1 MKSSASLFTL
11 LCFATTVACAANDR
25 LELSQIF
32 GPDAIAAERA
42 PAIRWIGDAYST
54 LEKST
59 TVDGRDLVR
68 YDAATGKRS
77 VVARAEMLNDGGKR
91 LSIGGYAWSPD
102 GRHVLLTVGSTGA
115 RRDDPMS
122 QVWVLD
128 VRTKTLRQVG
138 AGLPAALLHAEF
150 SPDGAH
156 VAYVCANNLYVESLE
171 GRRVRLTSD
180 GDGVVLN
187 GRGDL
192 AYEEE
197 FSLGKAYHWSPD
209 SRRIAYWRFDT
220 RGVGTFYMIRNTDGQ
235 YSTPV
240 PLQYPKPGTTNS
252 AARVGVVSIGGGQTT
267 WFELEGDPRENYVP
281 RMDWAGND
289 EVLIQTENR
298 RQNTNRV
305 LLGRAATGDVTPV
318 MTETEATWLLPSDD
332 IHWLD
337 GGREFTWLSERDGWM
352 HLWTVSRDGKNASLR
367 TPGEFDVV
375 RVVSIDDRSGF
386 AYFIAS
392 IDNVTQRY
400 LYRATLR
407 GVPKVE
413 RITPAGVAGTH
424 EYDISPNAR
433 WALHF
438 ASTADS
444 PTTVDVV
451 SLPAHERRRVLVEN
465 AKLRAFV
472 ARAARHPTE
481 FFKVDIGDVVLD
493 AWLLKPPAFDASKK
507 YPLLVYVY
515 SEPAGQTVADRW
527 GGDRHLWHLMLAQRG
542 YLVASVDSRGAASPR
557 GRAWRRS
564 IYGQVGILA
573 SADQAA
579 ALRKM
584 IAERPY
590 IDAKRIGVWG
600 WSGGGAMTLNAMFRY
615 PELYSTGVA
624 VASPVDQKLYNS
636 IYQERYMGLPADNE
650 AGYRDGSPINFA
662 QNLAG
667 NLLIIHG
674 TGDDNVH
681 YQNAE
686 ALADRLIGLNKP
698 FSMMAYPNR
707 THGISEGP
715 FTRLHL
721 FGLVT
726 RYLEEHL
733 PGDPAD

>member
-1 MKSSASLFTL
+1 
-11 LCFATTVACAANDR
+11 V
-25 LELSQIF
+25 Q
-32 GPDAIAAERA
+32 
-42 PAIRWIGDAYST
+42 
-54 LEKST
+54 
-59 TVDGRDLVR
+59 
-68 YDAATGKRS
+68 
-77 VVARAEMLNDGGKR
+77 
-91 LSIGGYAWSPD
+91 
-102 GRHVLLTVGSTGA
+102 
-115 RRDDPMS
+115 
-122 QVWVLD
+122 
-128 VRTKTLRQVG
+128 
-138 AGLPAALLHAEF
+138 
-150 SPDGAH
+150 
-156 VAYVCANNLYVESLE
+156 
-171 GRRVRLTSD
+171 LTSD
-180 GDGVVLN
+180 GDDVVLN

-197 FSLGKAYHWSPD
+197 FSLGKAYRWSPD

-252 AARVGVVSIGGGQTT
+252 AARVGVVSIEGGATT
-267 WFELEGDPRENYVP
+267 WFELPGDPRQNYVP

-305 LLGRAATGDVTPV
+305 LMGKAATGGVTPV

-337 GGREFTWLSERDGWM
+337 GGRAFTWVSERDGWM

-392 IDNVTQRY
+392 PDDVAQRH
-400 LYRATLR
+400 LYRTTLR
-407 GVPKVE
+407 GAPKVE
-413 RITPAGVAGTH
+413 RITPAGVTGTH
-424 EYDISPNAR
+424 DYDISPNAR

-465 AKLRAFV
+465 AKLRALV
-472 ARAARHPTE
+472 SGTARHPTE

-542 YLVASVDSRGAASPR
+542 YLVASVDSRGAAAPR

-579 ALRKM
+579 ALRKIM
-584 IAERPY
+584 AERPY
-590 IDAKRIGVWG
+590 IDAKRVGVWG

-650 AGYRDGSPINFA
+650 AGYRDGSPIHFA

-707 THGISEGP
+707 THGISEGA

-721 FGLVT
+721 FGLIT

-733 PGDPAD
+733 PAGHAD

>member
-1 MKSSASLFTL
+1 MKPSASLLAL
-11 LCFATTVACAANDR
+11 LCLSTSSAYAASDR
-25 LELSQIF
+25 LDLSRIF

-59 TVDGRDLVR
+59 TVEGRDLVR
-68 YDAATGKRS
+68 YDAASGKRS
-77 VVARAEMLNDGGKR
+77 VVARAETLSEGGKP
-91 LSIGGYAWSPD
+91 LAIGGYEWSHD
-102 GRHVLLTVGSTGA
+102 GSRVLLTVESAGA
-115 RRDDPMS
+115 RRSDPVS
-122 QVWVLD
+122 AVWVLD
-128 VRTKTLRQVG
+128 VRAQTLRRVG

-150 SPDGAH
+150 SPDGARI
-156 VAYVCANNLYVESLE
+156 AFICANNLYVESLD
-171 GRRVRLTSD
+171 GRRVQLTTD
-180 GDGVVLN
+180 GDDVVLN

-252 AARVGVVSIGGGQTT
+252 AARVGVVSIDGGPTT
-267 WFELEGDPRENYVP
+267 WFRLEGDPRESYVP

-289 EVLIQTENR
+289 EVLIQAENR

-305 LLGRAATGDVTPV
+305 LMGSAATGDVRPV

-332 IHWLD
+332 VRWLD
-337 GGREFTWLSERDGWM
+337 GGRAFTWLSERDGWM
-352 HLWTVSRDGKNASLR
+352 HLWTVSRDGKTASLR

-375 RVVSIDDRSGF
+375 RVVSIDERGNF

-392 IDNVTQRY
+392 PDNVTQRY
-400 LYRATLR
+400 LYRTTLR
-407 GVPKVE
+407 GAPKVE
-413 RITPAGVAGTH
+413 RITPADDVGTH
-424 EYDISPNAR
+424 DYDVSPNAR

-451 SLPAHERRRVLVEN
+451 RLPAHERRRVLVEN
-465 AKLRAFV
+465 TKLRTLVASV
-472 ARAARHPTE
+472 ARSSTE

-493 AWLLKPPAFDASKK
+493 AWLLKPPAFDAGKK

-542 YLVASVDSRGAASPR
+542 YLVASVDSRGAAAPR

-564 IYGQVGILA
+564 IHKQVGILA

-584 IAERPY
+584 LAERPY
-590 IDAKRIGVWG
+590 IDAKRVGVWG

-615 PELYSTGVA
+615 PGLYSTGVA
-624 VASPVDQKLYNS
+624 VASPVDQRLYNS
-636 IYQERYMGLPADNE
+636 IYQERYMGLPAENE

-686 ALADRLIGLNKP
+686 ALADKLIGLNKP

-707 THGISEGP
+707 THGISEGAN
-715 FTRLHL
+715 TRLHL
-721 FGLVT
+721 FSMVT
-726 RYLEEHL
+726 RFLEQHL
-733 PGDPAD
+733 PAGQAD